1 MNWLFAFV
9 ITCLIELTVVA
20 SIARRSQRK
29 TAAIDSLAANLLT
42 HPAAWYLIR
51 SIDLPWLAVELTI
64 VAVEASIYRTVTRMS
79 WGRAATA
86 AICANGITA
95 ALSFVV

>member
-1 MNWLFAFV
+1 MSGVSEN
-9 ITCLIELTVVA
+9 
-20 SIARRSQRK
+20 SRGPSQMHLMR
-29 TAAIDSLAANLLT
+29 
-42 HPAAWYLIR
+42 
-51 SIDLPWLAVELTI
+51 LPWLAVELTI